1 MIRRLALTLTLLA
14 LASGSLFAQVAD
26 WKELAFP
33 PLREVAVQQPKRIEL
48 PNGMIVFLQVDRE
61 LPLVSGRAMIRGGS
75 REVPAPKTGL
85 VDIYGDVWRTG
96 GTTTRTGDELDD
108 FLEARAA
115 KVETSGGS
123 DSTSIQF
130 NTLSQELDAVF
141 PIWLDLLRNPAF
153 REEKIDLARR
163 QMNTVISRRND
174 SPNQIA
180 SREAARLLWGDD
192 SPYARV
198 PEYATVAAVGHDDLH
213 AFHKRTVH
221 PNNIILGIVGDF
233 DAKAMENRIRKAFG
247 SWPRGP
253 AIETPDIQPQPR
265 KGIYLVPKDDV
276 TQSTIVLLHPG
287 ARKDDPDYHAIQV
300 FNEVFGGG
308 FSGRLMNSI
317 RTEKGLAY
325 SVGGG
330 IGTAYDRL
338 AAFQITMGTKSE
350 STVMAIEALHDV
362 MARIRAEQIT
372 PQELELARES
382 ILNSFVFMLDSDEKV
397 LNQRMTLEFYGYPV
411 DFLERYQAGVRTVD
425 VQAIQRVAQ
434 KFVRPDELALLV
446 VGNPADFDADLSTRG
461 EVTEIDITI
470 PEPASAA
477 ASAPVESDAGA
488 RQTFMKMREFLGGDR
503 IQTLQATRSTSEVQ
517 AVTPQGPMDLTQTT
531 TLTLSPLRMHRVIKM
546 AMGEITMVLDG
557 DQAFVK
563 TPMGV
568 QDLPGSQRTALLQEV
583 RLDPLM
589 LAMRASD
596 PALQVG
602 AAGSETIEGV
612 ETSIIDVE
620 VDGGRMKFWID
631 PATGRLLRR
640 SQSTVMAGQPVEQV
654 VDYRGW
660 GEAGGIRYPSSV
672 SITAN
677 GEPAGTATVATFEV
691 DPSIDS
697 TIFNR

>member
-1 MIRRLALTLTLLA
+1 MIRRLALTFTLLA
-14 LASGSLFAQVAD
+14 LSASSLFAQVSD

-33 PLREVAVQQPKRIEL
+33 PLREVKVQQPTRIEL

-61 LPLVSGRAMIRGGS
+61 LPLISGRAMIRGGS
-75 REVPAPKTGL
+75 REVPASKTGL

-123 DSTSIQF
+123 DSTSITF

-153 REEKIDLARR
+153 REDKIDLARR

-174 SPNQIA
+174 SPNEIA
-180 SREAARLLWGDD
+180 SREAARLLWGND
-192 SPYARV
+192 SPYARI
-198 PEYATVAAVGHDDLH
+198 PEYATVASVGHDDLL

-265 KGIYLVPKDDV
+265 RGVYLVPKEDV

-308 FSGRLMNSI
+308 FSGRLMNTI

-338 AAFQITMGTKSE
+338 AAFQVSMGTKSE

-362 MARIRAEQIT
+362 MARIRTEPVTA
-372 PQELELARES
+372 QELELARES

-397 LNQRMTLEFYGYPV
+397 LNQRMTLEFYGYPT

-425 VQAIQRVAQ
+425 AAAVQRVAQ

-470 PEPASAA
+470 PEPVSEA
-477 ASAPVESDAGA
+477 APVASDAGA
-488 RQTFMKMREFLGGDR
+488 RQTFVKMREFLGGDR
-503 IQTLQATRSTSEVQ
+503 IQALKATRSTSEVQ

-531 TLTLSPLRMHRVIKM
+531 TLTMSPLRMHRVIKM

-568 QDLPGSQRTALLQEV
+568 QDLPGSQKTAMLQEV

-596 PALQVG
+596 PALTIG
-602 AAGSETIEGV
+602 SGGSETIDGV

-654 VDYRGW
+654 VDYKAW

-677 GEPAGTATVATFEV
+677 GEPAGTATVTAFEV
-691 DPSIDS
+691 DPAVDPA
-697 TIFNR
+697 IFTR